1 MICVNKNVTRNSN
14 SNYST
19 STSNYYYYHYY
30 YHYYYR
36 CYYMTTKKKTLTTK
50 MTKMLKKKKKKKKKC
65 YYSSYCS
72 SYCCCCCCSASSS
85 PRALYPLFSSTR
97 RLVFSSRRIA
107 APRSS
112 RISQTLETSSRFASA
127 FHFSIVSSRTSR
139 RLPALT
145 RTRTSSVRRKN
156 TSGTSD
162 WRSFP
167 SLARGCLLYVSPK

>member
-50 MTKMLKKKKKKKKKC
+50 MTKMLKKKKKC
-65 YYSSYCS
+65 YYSSYYS

-85 PRALYPLFSSTR
+85 PRALYPLSSSTR

-145 RTRTSSVRRKN
+145 CTRTSSVRRKN
-156 TSGTSD
+156 TSGTSG

-167 SLARGCLLYVSPK
+167 SLARGCLLCCVSPK

>member
-50 MTKMLKKKKKKKKKC
+50 MTKMLKKKKKC
-65 YYSSYCS
+65 YYSSYYS

-145 RTRTSSVRRKN
+145 CTRTSSVRRKN
-156 TSGTSD
+156 TSGTSG

-167 SLARGCLLYVSPK
+167 SLARGCLLCVSPK

>member
-50 MTKMLKKKKKKKKKC
+50 MTKMLKKKKKKC
-65 YYSSYCS
+65 YYS

-85 PRALYPLFSSTR
+85 PRALYPLSSSTR

-145 RTRTSSVRRKN
+145 CTRTSSVRRKN
-156 TSGTSD
+156 TSGTSG

-167 SLARGCLLYVSPK
+167 SLARGCLLCVSPK

>member
-50 MTKMLKKKKKKKKKC
+50 MTKMLKKKKKKC
-65 YYSSYCS
+65 YYSSYYS

-85 PRALYPLFSSTR
+85 PRALYPLSSSTR

-156 TSGTSD
+156 TSDTSD

>member
-50 MTKMLKKKKKKKKKC
+50 MKMLKKKKKKC
-65 YYSSYCS
+65 YYSSYYS

-85 PRALYPLFSSTR
+85 PRALYPLSSSTR

-145 RTRTSSVRRKN
+145 CTRTSSVRRKN
-156 TSGTSD
+156 TSGTSG

-167 SLARGCLLYVSPK
+167 SLARGCLLCVSPK

>member
-1 MICVNKNVTRNSN
+1 MICVNKNVTRNPN
-14 SNYST
+14 SNCST

-50 MTKMLKKKKKKKKKC
+50 MTKMLKKKKKKKKC
-65 YYSSYCS
+65 YYSSYYS
-72 SYCCCCCCSASSS
+72 SYCCCCCSASSS
-85 PRALYPLFSSTR
+85 PRALYSLSSSTR

-112 RISQTLETSSRFASA
+112 RISQTLETSSRFAST

>member
-19 STSNYYYYHYY
+19 STLNYYYNHYY

-50 MTKMLKKKKKKKKKC
+50 MTKMLKKKKKC
-65 YYSSYCS
+65 YYSSYYS

-85 PRALYPLFSSTR
+85 PRALYPVSSSTR

-145 RTRTSSVRRKN
+145 CTRTSSVRRKN
-156 TSGTSD
+156 TSGTSG

-167 SLARGCLLYVSPK
+167 SLARGCLLCVSPK

>member
-19 STSNYYYYHYY
+19 STSNYYY

-50 MTKMLKKKKKKKKKC
+50 MTKMLKKKKKKKKC
-65 YYSSYCS
+65 YYSSYYS
-72 SYCCCCCCSASSS
+72 SYCCCCCSASSS
-85 PRALYPLFSSTR
+85 PRALYPLSSSTR

-145 RTRTSSVRRKN
+145 CTRTSSVRRKN
-156 TSGTSD
+156 TSGTSG
-162 WRSFP
+162 WRFFP
-167 SLARGCLLYVSPK
+167 SLARGCLLCCVSPK

>member
-50 MTKMLKKKKKKKKKC
+50 MTKMLKKKKKC
-65 YYSSYCS
+65 YYSSYYS

-85 PRALYPLFSSTR
+85 PRALYPLSSSTR

-145 RTRTSSVRRKN
+145 CTRTSSVRRKN
-156 TSGTSD
+156 TSGTSG

-167 SLARGCLLYVSPK
+167 SLARGCLLCVSPK